1 MQFALR
7 GDFGIELAQAACG
20 GVARVGE
27 RLLAG
32 FELALVQRGKIGFE
46 HQHFAA
52 HFQLF
57 RLLFAAQFQR
67 DIAYGFDVF
76 GYVFARGAV
85 AARGRLHQNPVL
97 IQQADGQP
105 VKLRLGGVF
114 HLRHAQFFAHALVK
128 RQKFGVV
135 ERARFVVARR
145 KRVVQRQ
152 HRHGVHHGFKA
163 VQHRA
168 AHPLRGAFG
177 QPELRIFGFQG
188 FQLAVEPVVFGIGHA
203 GRVQSVVFVG
213 VAVERLHEG
222 ADAVLGRGHGA
233 GCLRVGKTRLYQIR
247 LAGGGSLHPFRASIA
262 TLHAIFPTP

>member
-1 MQFALR
+1 M
-7 GDFGIELAQAACG
+7 
-20 GVARVGE
+20 
-27 RLLAG
+27 
-32 FELALVQRGKIGFE
+32 
-46 HQHFAA
+46 
-52 HFQLF
+52 
-57 RLLFAAQFQR
+57 QFQR
-67 DIAYGFDVF
+67 DVAHGFDVF

-85 AARGRLHQNPVL
+85 TARGRLHQNPVL

-203 GRVQSVVFVG
+203 GRVQSVVFAG

-222 ADAVLGRGHGA
+222 ADALLGGGHG
-233 GCLRVGKTRLYQIR
+233 
-247 LAGGGSLHPFRASIA
+247 GG
-262 TLHAIFPTP
+262 